1 MLTVLLVTLAV
12 GQWGGDR
19 ESLQFRFDRER
30 RPDFGFQFARP
41 SIDVPFDVTI
51 RPRIRVR
58 PQFVRDGWGNDCCYN
73 GGGTY
78 GFQRPQPFFP
88 QSRQRFEFRDRRGLQ
103 LFLGRDRR
111 SVSNFCGSGFGYG
124 RGGGG

>member
-1 MLTVLLVTLAV
+1 MFSVLLVTLAV

-41 SIDVPFDVTI
+41 SIDVPLDVTI

-58 PQFVRDGWGNDCCYN
+58 PQFVRDGWCGDCCYN
-73 GGGTY
+73 GGGRQ
-78 GFQRPQPFFP
+78 FAFP

-111 SVSNFCGSGFGYG
+111 GVSNFCGSGFGYA

>member
-1 MLTVLLVTLAV
+1 MFSLVLMTLAV

-30 RPDFGFQFARP
+30 RPDFGWQFQPRSF
-41 SIDVPFDVTI
+41 DVPFDVTL
-51 RPRIRVR
+51 RPRIRIR
-58 PQFVRDGWGNDCCYN
+58 PQFVRDGWCQDCYN
-73 GGGTY
+73 GGY

-88 QSRQRFEFRDRRGLQ
+88 SSRQRFEFRDRRGLQ

-111 SVSNFCGSGFGYG
+111 GVSNFCGSGFGYA

>member
-1 MLTVLLVTLAV
+1 VLHVLVLTLAV

-30 RPDFGFQFARP
+30 SRPDFGWQFQRP
-41 SIDVPFDVTI
+41 TFDVPFDVTI
-51 RPRIRVR
+51 RPRIRIR
-58 PQFVRDGWGNDCCYN
+58 PQIIRDGWGNDCCYN
-73 GGGTY
+73 GNGGRQ
-78 GFQRPQPFFP
+78 FAFP
-88 QSRQRFEFRDRRGLQ
+88 QSRQRFEFRDRRGLS